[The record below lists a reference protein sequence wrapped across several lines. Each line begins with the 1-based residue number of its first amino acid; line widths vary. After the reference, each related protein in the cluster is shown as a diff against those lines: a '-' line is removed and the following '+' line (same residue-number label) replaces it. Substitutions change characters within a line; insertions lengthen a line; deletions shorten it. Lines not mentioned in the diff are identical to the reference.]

1 MLIISKCK
9 YYKIYLKKFKNMF
22 IEFRERRR
30 GGEKLMLERNI
41 DWFVFLPY
49 APGLGIE
56 PAA

>member
-1 MLIISKCK
+1 
-9 YYKIYLKKFKNMF
+9 MF